1 MWNRLITAHRGWAL
15 SLLALLAAI
24 GGVTVVWRSRVDATP
39 PVLRPLTPPG
49 QPNANTA
56 DASVPPVAATPVSP
70 VPPVARQPALSTA
83 TPAVPEGPA
92 RIMFST
98 IPPTNAS
105 VTWGKKLLGRIGPK
119 QPLVILRPRDSGPL
133 DVTVSAP
140 GYLPVQTRAHTFAD
154 THIQVK
160 LTTPDQKPT
169 LFGYRAPLDAGVP
182 VDPTAATPD
191 PTAPLP
197 PEVP

>member
-1 MWNRLITAHRGWAL
+1 MWNRLLTGYRGFIITGIAVIAAFGGAF
-15 SLLALLAAI
+15 ALL
-24 GGVTVVWRSRVDATP
+24 RSRVDATP
-39 PVLRPLTPPG
+39 PVLRPLAPKETV
-49 QPNANTA
+49 NAA
-56 DASVPPVAATPVSP
+56 DAGVAPVAPTPVLP
-70 VPPVARQPALSTA
+70 VTPTAAPA
-83 TPAVPEGPA
+83 PAAPAAPEGPA

-98 IPPTNAS
+98 IPPTNAT
-105 VTWGKKLLGRIGPK
+105 VTWGKKVLGRIAPK

-133 DVTVSAP
+133 DVTVTAP

-182 VDPTAATPD
+182 VDPTAPTAD
-191 PTAPLP
+191 PTTPLP
-197 PEVP
+197 TEVP